1 MRILLTC
8 CAGMSTSM
16 LVEMMLQEAKKQGE
30 KYDIVATDQEKVTSM
45 IKDYDI
51 LLLGPQVRH
60 AYKRM
65 YKLYSPIIPVAMID
79 VQDYGRLDGKR
90 VLEFAEKTLADYKTN
105 GNYIEYDKRADE

>member
-8 CAGMSTSM
+8 CCGMSTSM
-16 LVEMMLQEAKKQGE
+16 LVEMMLQEAKKQGK
-30 KYDIVATDQEKVTSM
+30 KYDIVAADQEKVTAM
-45 IKDYDI
+45 IKGSDI

-79 VQDYGRLDGKR
+79 VQDYGRLDGKK
-90 VLEFAEKTLADYKTN
+90 VLEFAERTISNYKKN
-105 GNYIEYDKRADE
+105 GNYIKYDKSVDE

>member
-16 LVEMMLQEAKKQGE
+16 LVEMMLQEAKKQGK

-60 AYKRM
+60 A
-65 YKLYSPIIPVAMID
+65 
-79 VQDYGRLDGKR
+79 
-90 VLEFAEKTLADYKTN
+90 
-105 GNYIEYDKRADE
+105 